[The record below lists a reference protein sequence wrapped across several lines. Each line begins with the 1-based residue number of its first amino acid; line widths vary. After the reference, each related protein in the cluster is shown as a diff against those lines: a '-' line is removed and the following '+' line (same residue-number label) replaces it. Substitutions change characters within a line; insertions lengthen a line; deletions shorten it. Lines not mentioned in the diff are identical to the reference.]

1 MRHSTAFLFGSLFV
15 TFLFHL
21 LLIQANEG
29 FSSSDE
35 ISYERNGDMPW
46 DAETMVVAFSP
57 QTCEVAIITEC
68 NAGASSNI

>member
-21 LLIQANEG
+21 LQANEG

-35 ISYERNGDMPW
+35 ISYERNGDMPV

>member
-1 MRHSTAFLFGSLFV
+1 MEGQISNCKATQTDFNVPQSA
-15 TFLFHL
+15 
-21 LLIQANEG
+21 ANEG

-35 ISYERNGDMPW
+35 ISYERNGDMPV